1 MSTRILIAILL
12 LAGTLATA
20 AWYQTHESRAQ
31 ILSGELQSMASL
43 LQENQSIIKEL
54 QAFTEPNYGI
64 LESYLAK
71 IRRDGVPKH
80 ADMKQKLDQLTEN
93 NTAIVTLI
101 ETYAPSARSAAFV
114 SEGDKFRNY
123 ASALRDRWDSVM
135 EIFMGGGNYA
145 VTEVPFPQGFA
156 SAVQREVAAAK

>member
-54 QAFTEPNYGI
+54 QAFTEPNYG
-64 LESYLAK
+64 
-71 IRRDGVPKH
+71 
-80 ADMKQKLDQLTEN
+80 
-93 NTAIVTLI
+93 
-101 ETYAPSARSAAFV
+101 
-114 SEGDKFRNY
+114 
-123 ASALRDRWDSVM
+123 
-135 EIFMGGGNYA
+135 
-145 VTEVPFPQGFA
+145 PQGFA